1 MNTGATGG
9 EVATEV
15 GTNIM
20 EGTEKVG
27 PAVGVGT
34 LIIIKDI
41 NGGGM
46 MVREA

>member
-1 MNTGATGG
+1 MNTGATRG
-9 EVATEV
+9 EVATEA

-27 PAVGVGT
+27 PTVGVGT

-41 NGGGM
+41 GGGG
-46 MVREA
+46 V